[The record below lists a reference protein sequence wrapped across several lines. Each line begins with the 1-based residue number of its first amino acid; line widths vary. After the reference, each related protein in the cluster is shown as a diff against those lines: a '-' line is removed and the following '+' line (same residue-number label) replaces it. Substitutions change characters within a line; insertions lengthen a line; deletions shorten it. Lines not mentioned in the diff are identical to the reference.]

1 MVVVAPV
8 PVIAPGFIVQF
19 PAGSPF
25 STTLPVAT
33 AQVVW
38 VMRPIAGA
46 EGVNGCALMAILAD
60 AGDVH
65 PAVRSERPQSV

>member
-8 PVIAPGFIVQF
+8 TVMPPGFIVQL

-38 VMRPIAGA
+38 
-46 EGVNGCALMAILAD
+46 
-60 AGDVH
+60 
-65 PAVRSERPQSV
+65 